1 MEWLLGLRA
10 DDPMTKSAMTRV
22 GLARARDRGV
32 KLGGTPFGLQ
42 RDTATPGAFLEV
54 AEERESTCRI
64 VALRDSGLTWRDV
77 ASVLNEEGVKSKH
90 GGPWYAMAALR
101 IYNRSQRGADPPEP

>member
-1 MEWLLGLRA
+1 
-10 DDPMTKSAMTRV
+10 MTRA

-42 RDTATPGAFLEV
+42 RDIATPGAFLEV
-54 AEERESTCRI
+54 AEERESACRI

-77 ASVLNEEGVKSKH
+77 ASALNADGVKTKH
-90 GGPWYAMAALR
+90 GGPWHAMAALR
-101 IYNRSQRGADPPEP
+101 IYKRSQPAGVDQPEP